1 MIKLIAS
8 DMDGTLL
15 NDHIDVSL
23 SNAQA
28 IKRAQENGI
37 HFVIA
42 TGRDYPL
49 ASHPLKGHAIECPI
63 ITLNGAQM
71 FDKNGKNLYNRGLEK
86 GVVKKIRSILYNYPD
101 LHEELMTSDGIYS
114 SNRQKRLETVAS
126 MLADLNPDLTFEEA
140 MESATAHVEEMN
152 VKFVKDLN
160 TVVEDDSIIIL
171 KVSAHSEEG
180 PAVLKPLKEELMA
193 EVPKLAITASSKKN
207 IEINHETAQK
217 GIAVS
222 QYAKKL
228 GIKAEE
234 VMTIGDNIND
244 LSMLKW
250 AHYGTAVANAV
261 PEAKEAANYST
272 SSNSQN
278 GVAEAISRV
287 LNGKIYND

>member
-86 GVVKKIRSILYNYPD
+86 GVVKKS
-101 LHEELMTSDGIYS
+101 GVS
-114 SNRQKRLETVAS
+114 SPTI
-126 MLADLNPDLTFEEA
+126 LTFTK
-140 MESATAHVEEMN
+140 S
-152 VKFVKDLN
+152 
-160 TVVEDDSIIIL
+160 
-171 KVSAHSEEG
+171 
-180 PAVLKPLKEELMA
+180 
-193 EVPKLAITASSKKN
+193 
-207 IEINHETAQK
+207 
-217 GIAVS
+217 
-222 QYAKKL
+222 
-228 GIKAEE
+228 
-234 VMTIGDNIND
+234 
-244 LSMLKW
+244 
-250 AHYGTAVANAV
+250 
-261 PEAKEAANYST
+261 
-272 SSNSQN
+272 
-278 GVAEAISRV
+278 
-287 LNGKIYND
+287 